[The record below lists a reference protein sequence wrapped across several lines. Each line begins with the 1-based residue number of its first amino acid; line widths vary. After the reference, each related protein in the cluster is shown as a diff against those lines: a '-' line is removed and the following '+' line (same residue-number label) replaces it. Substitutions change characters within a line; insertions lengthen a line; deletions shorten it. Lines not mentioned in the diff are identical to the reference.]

1 MNYDVLVVGGGIAGM
16 ESSLTLGDMG
26 YKVLLVE
33 KEASIGGKMVLLS
46 KVFPTLDCAS
56 CISTPKMAST
66 AHHPNITVVTS
77 SEIEEII
84 KRDEGDFQV
93 KLHMKSTYVNSAAC
107 TGCGECELACTVARS
122 DPFNFDLIA
131 HRAIH
136 IPFPQAVPKK
146 AVMVREG
153 TSPCSFTCPAGVK
166 AHGYVSLVRSGK
178 YEQAFHLHMED
189 APLPGS
195 LSRACYAPCEGE
207 CSRGEV
213 EGTVPIRAIKRFMV
227 DRYYAN
233 HAEPEYGPPETI
245 PGKNV
250 AVVGSGPGGLSA
262 AYHLARKGY
271 SVTVFESAAEAGGM
285 LRYGIPAY
293 RLPNDVVDR
302 DIKNITALGVRIETE
317 SPVSSLES
325 LEKQGFD
332 TIFLAVGTMEGF
344 KMGIEGEDLEG
355 VTDCMTFLKLANT
368 SDGMDLSG
376 KTVMVVGGG
385 NSAIDPA
392 RMAIRLGAEKVIIQY
407 RRSRAEMP
415 AHDWEVTAALEEGVE
430 LQVLKNPVRFIGENG
445 HLNAVESLTMKLG
458 EPDDSGRRRP
468 VPVDSSEQ
476 SIPVDL
482 AILAIGLKPSTSPF
496 ADELELNR
504 NGTIQTN
511 EETLQTSQPMVFA
524 GGDAV
529 TGPSMIVSAIGHG
542 KRAAF
547 YIDRLLKGESL
558 DNITFDNRLPA
569 TQTSSVL
576 SRFQS
581 NHGSNGNGSR
591 HNHVLPVIGLETPH
605 ASVSQRI
612 PTEKREIPV
621 TERIQSMAE
630 VEIPFSEEEVRYS
643 ANRCLDCG
651 ICSECHECVRVCP
664 ANAIDFNQRD
674 EELIVDAKSVII
686 STGFNLFDAHL
697 KPTYGYGKFPNVIT
711 AMQMDRI
718 LAPTRPY
725 NHVIRPS
732 DGKAP
737 DNIAYVLCTG
747 SRDRLVD
754 NPLCSRVCCMYSIK
768 QAQLILGALPLA
780 DVTIYYIDIRAFGK
794 GYDEFYQQAQGMGVY
809 FVKGKV
815 AQISE
820 KDNGN
825 LDLQYEDI
833 EGDGGLKHME
843 HDLVVLSTG
852 FSPNIDSL
860 RMFKNSYLEADPY
873 AYVREIDEDI
883 NPGKTSIN
891 GVFVAG
897 AASAP
902 RDIPDSIL
910 HSGAAAAQTAA
921 YIERMRAGQ

>member
-66 AHHPNITVVTS
+66 AHHPNVTVATS
-77 SEIEEII
+77 SEIDKIV
-84 KRDEGDFQV
+84 KRDTGDFLITFI
-93 KLHMKSTYVNSAAC
+93 KKSTFVNSAAC
-107 TGCGECELACTVARS
+107 TGCGECEKACTVARV
-122 DPFNFDLIA
+122 DPFNFDLVA

-153 TSPCSFTCPAGVK
+153 TSPCSFACPAGVK

-178 YEQAFHLHMED
+178 YEEAFHLHMED

-207 CSRGEV
+207 CTRGKL
-213 EGTVPIRAIKRFMV
+213 EGAVPIRAIKRFMV
-227 DRYYAN
+227 DHYYQR
-233 HAEPEYGPPETI
+233 HPEPEYTAPDTLAD
-245 PGKNV
+245 KKV
-250 AVVGSGPGGLSA
+250 AVVGSGPAGLSA
-262 AYHLARKGY
+262 AYHLARRGY
-271 SVTVFESAAEAGGM
+271 RVTIFESAPESGGM

-293 RLPNDVVDR
+293 RLPKNIVDR
-302 DIKNITALGVRIETE
+302 DIKNITALGVQIDTNA
-317 SPVSSLES
+317 PVTSLG
-325 LEKQGFD
+325 LLKDRGFD
-332 TIFLAVGTMEGF
+332 AIFLALGTMEGL
-344 KMGIEGEDLEG
+344 KMAIEGENLDG
-355 VTDCMTFLKLANT
+355 VTDCMTFLKQAN
-368 SDGMDLSG
+368 SSNGIDLKG
-376 KTVMVVGGG
+376 KTVMVIGGG
-385 NSAIDPA
+385 NAAIDPA
-392 RMAIRLGAEKVIIQY
+392 RMALRSGAARVIIQY
-407 RRSRAEMP
+407 RRSRKEMP
-415 AHDWEVTAALEEGVE
+415 AHDWEITAALEEGVE
-430 LQVLKNPVRFIGENG
+430 LQVLKTPKRFIGTAG
-445 HLNAVESLTMKLG
+445 RLQAVESLTMKLG

-468 VPVDSSEQ
+468 IPVDGSEQ
-476 SIPVDL
+476 NIPVDL
-482 AILAIGLKPSTSPF
+482 VILAIGLKPSTSPF
-496 ADELELNR
+496 AGELELNR
-504 NGTIQTN
+504 DGTIKVN
-511 EETLQTSQPMVFA
+511 EETLQTSQTSVFA

-547 YIDRLLKGESL
+547 YIDRFLKGESL
-558 DNITFDNRLPA
+558 EGMTFENRLPA
-569 TQTSSVL
+569 TSAASVL
-576 SRFQS
+576 TRFPI
-581 NHGSNGNGSR
+581 GNGDNGSGHDR
-591 HNHVLPVIGLETPH
+591 GFSVVGLATPRP
-605 ASVSQRI
+605 SISTRI
-612 PTEKREIPV
+612 PVAKRELPIAD
-621 TERIQSMAE
+621 RIKNMSE
-630 VEIPFSEEEVRYS
+630 VELPLTEEEARYS
-643 ANRCLDCG
+643 AGRCLDCG
-651 ICSECHECVRVCP
+651 ICSECQQCVKVCP
-664 ANAIDFNQRD
+664 AHAIDFSRRD
-674 EELIVDAKSVII
+674 EEHTGEVKAVII

-747 SRDRLVD
+747 SRDSTVN

-768 QAQLILGALPLA
+768 QAQLIMGALPLA
-780 DVTIYYIDIRAFGK
+780 DITIYYIDIRTFGK
-794 GYDEFYQQAQGMGVY
+794 GYDEFYRQARGMGIY
-809 FVKGKV
+809 FIKGKV
-815 AQISE
+815 AQINE
-820 KDNGN
+820 KENGN
-825 LDLQYEDI
+825 LDVQFEDI
-833 EGDGGLKHME
+833 EGGGGLKHME

-860 RMFKNSYLEADPY
+860 KMFKNSRL
-873 AYVREIDEDI
+873 EIDPQAYIREVEEDI
-883 NPGKTSIN
+883 NPGKTSIK

-910 HSGAAAAQTAA
+910 HAGAAVAQTAA
-921 YIERMRAGQ
+921 YIERMRTGR